1 MIGILTLLISV
12 GMVFAQDDAATEEP
26 TEGATAE
33 AGAETEAQV
42 TEDVITLRDAAPNPS
57 NVVLEQVAGG
67 FRSPLYMTYAPDGS
81 GRIFVLQQT
90 GQIYILQDGEQLPDA
105 FLDLSDRVSQDVLSG
120 YSERGLLGLAF
131 HPNYAENGYFYV
143 NYTTRGDG
151 TTHVSRFS
159 VSADDPNVGDAGSES
174 LLLTIPQPYA
184 NHNGGQMAFGP
195 DGYLYISVGDGGSA
209 NDPLAT
215 GQNPSDLLGSL
226 LRIDVDSEEGEGS
239 YAVPDDNPSA
249 SDANFAPE
257 VWAYGLRNVWR
268 FSFDRATG
276 DLYIADVGQN
286 RWEEV
291 NFIEAGTPG
300 GMNFG
305 WNVFEGSMPFAGGTA
320 PEGMIYPIAEY
331 QHGENGCSI
340 TGGYVYRGE
349 QVSELEGVYLFG
361 DYCSGRIW
369 ASYRDGSGSWQT
381 DLFMTPQMQISS
393 FGEDENGELYI
404 VDYGGRIFRF
414 ASPS

>member
-1 MIGILTLLISV
+1 MILAILAAVLFAGV
-12 GMVFAQDDAATEEP
+12 GTVFAQDAVQTEEP
-26 TEGATAE
+26 TEEPSVEAT
-33 AGAETEAQV
+33 TEV
-42 TEDVITLRDAAPNPS
+42 VTLRETAPDPA
-57 NVVLEQVAGG
+57 NVVLEQVASG
-67 FRSPLYMTYAPDGS
+67 FRSPLYLTYAPDGS
-81 GRIFVLQQT
+81 GRIFVLQQP
-90 GQIYILQDGEQLPDA
+90 GQIFIMQDGEQLSAP
-105 FLDLSDRVSQDVLSG
+105 FLDLSNLVSQDVLSG

-131 HPNYAENGYFYV
+131 HPDYAENGYFYV
-143 NYTTRGDG
+143 NYTSRATGA
-151 TTHVSRFS
+151 THVSRFS
-159 VSADDPNVGDAGSES
+159 VAPDDPNIANAASEV
-174 LLLTIPQPYA
+174 LLMTIEQPYA
-184 NHNGGQMAFGP
+184 NHNGGQMSFGP

-226 LRIDVDSEEGEGS
+226 LRIDVDTEEGEDL
-239 YAVPDDNPSA
+239 YAIPEDNPSA
-249 SDANFAPE
+249 SDPGFAPE

-276 DLYIADVGQN
+276 DVYIADVGQN
-286 RWEEV
+286 RWEEI

-305 WNVFEGSMPFAGGTA
+305 WNVFEGSTPFAGGTP
-320 PEGMIYPIAEY
+320 PEGMIYPFAEY
-331 QHGENGCSI
+331 QHGENGCSV

-369 ASYRDGSGSWQT
+369 ASYRDTAGNWQT
-381 DLFMTPQMQISS
+381 DVFMTPHMQISS
-393 FGEDENGELYI
+393 FGEDEAGELYI